1 MAEDLVDPGD
11 QAQVEPST
19 LCPTLLVAGA
29 LTGSNYYLL
38 QLVRSSGNNQ
48 ILDKELS
55 INFSVPESTQP
66 RLPQF
71 QDIQHRML

>member
-1 MAEDLVDPGD
+1 MAEDLVDPWD

-19 LCPTLLVAGA
+19 LCPTFLVAGA

-48 ILDKELS
+48 I
-55 INFSVPESTQP
+55 
-66 RLPQF
+66 
-71 QDIQHRML
+71 